1 MIYTQYNTVNYCFTI
16 PTPNSRLCH
25 SKGLVLQWA
34 WYGQNSGSHCN
45 SHGSATVTLSQ
56 CQWLRLVVPVQQPL
70 ALLAHHDSS
79 LIHSSCRAPG
89 SRAAA
94 TSQTLHLSSGLGFGL
109 GPKPNAALPGP
120 PAPTNGGGHCGV
132 AGSASLRRA
141 TGSLS
146 SWSDSKLLLHPNWR
160 ATISNIPV
168 RTRSQDWVRTRSQDS
183 ESGLSHC
190 VLSRV
195 AAT

>member
-1 MIYTQYNTVNYCFTI
+1 M
-16 PTPNSRLCH
+16 
-25 SKGLVLQWA
+25 
-34 WYGQNSGSHCN
+34 
-45 SHGSATVTLSQ
+45 
-56 CQWLRLVVPVQQPL
+56 QQPL

-109 GPKPNAALPGP
+109 GPQSNAALPGP
-120 PAPTNGGGHCGV
+120 PAPTNGGGHGGV

-146 SWSDSKLLLHPNWR
+146 SWSDSKLLLHPNWQ

-168 RTRSQDWVRTRSQDS
+168 RTLSQDCVTVFSAESQLHKKDNLRCCM
-183 ESGLSHC
+183 LSTIIATTASALAL
-190 VLSRV
+190 VQAGWLSQP
-195 AAT
+195 AAPAAGPGPARGRALGPPRCLHGT